1 MTTWLLEFSGLHYT
15 YPGGQRPVLQGVSLG
30 IPAGKKCVLLGRN
43 GCGKSTLFLHGNG
56 ILQPQKGQ
64 VLWKGAPF
72 VYKRSFLQEMTQK
85 VGLVFQDPEHQL
97 IASTVAEDI
106 SYGLCNRKLEPDV
119 VREKVAQILD
129 VFGMRELAD
138 RPIHHLSL
146 GQKRRLALAGVMVL
160 EPELL
165 LLDEPTAYLDR
176 YQTKN
181 LLRELDSIHQSGTT
195 VLMATHDLDIAFE
208 WAEWICV
215 MDAGQLVFAGEP
227 EEALRRREML
237 ESLHLGMPLI
247 YEVWEALP
255 SELKSQLGEGI
266 PRSVDELRRRIE
278 GRSAVSGSVFAHS

>member
-1 MTTWLLEFSGLHYT
+1 MTSWLLEFSDLHYT
-15 YPGGQRPVLQGVSLG
+15 YPGGRRPVLQGVSFG
-30 IPAGKKCVLLGRN
+30 IPEGKKCVLLGRN

-64 VLWKGAPF
+64 VSWKGTPF
-72 VYKRSFLQEMTQK
+72 VYKQAFLREMTQK

-97 IASTVAEDI
+97 IASTVSEDI
-106 SYGLCNRKLEPDV
+106 SYGLCNRKLPPQV
-119 VREKVAQILD
+119 VREKVGQILD

-138 RPIHHLSL
+138 VPIHHLSL

-181 LLRELDSIHQSGTT
+181 LLRELDSIHQGGTT

-215 MDAGQLVFAGEP
+215 MDAGNLVFAGEP
-227 EEALRRREML
+227 QEALQKREML

-247 YEVWEALP
+247 FEVWEALP
-255 SELKSQLGEGI
+255 AKLRAELGGGI
-266 PRSVDELRRRIE
+266 PRSVDELKKRMEMRLV
-278 GRSAVSGSVFAHS
+278 GR